1 MIYVDTSVLVSS
13 LTNEMDTRRAQ
24 EALLRHESGALYI
37 SQWSITEFSSA
48 LSLKERVGGIGAG
61 DAKRVR
67 AQFYQMIE
75 ASLEVLDVSN
85 QHFKLAAS
93 FTEDPELALRSGDA
107 LHLAIAFD
115 HRMTICT
122 LDKKMA
128 RAGSLLG
135 ISTDLL

>member
-1 MIYVDTSVLVSS
+1 MIYIDTSVLVSI
-13 LTNEMDTRRAQ
+13 LTNEMDTYRAQ
-24 EALLRHESGALYI
+24 EAFLRLQNEALYI

-48 LSLKERVGGIGAG
+48 LSLKERVGGIGSR

-67 AQFYQMIE
+67 AQFYHMVE
-75 ASLEVLDVSN
+75 ASLEVLEVSTR
-85 QHFKLAAS
+85 HFKIAAS
-93 FTEDPELALRSGDA
+93 LTENPELALRSGDA
-107 LHLAIAFD
+107 LHLAIVSD

-135 ISTDLL
+135 ISTNLL

>member
-13 LTNEMDTRRAQ
+13 LTNEMDTHRAQ
-24 EALLRHESGALYI
+24 EALLRHGNDALYI

-48 LSLKERVGGIGAG
+48 LSLKERVGGIGAE

-67 AQFYQMIE
+67 VQFYQMVE

-85 QHFKLAAS
+85 RHFKLAAS
-93 FTEDPELALRSGDA
+93 FTEKPELALRSGDA
-107 LHLAIAFD
+107 LHLAIVSD

-122 LDKKMA
+122 LDKKTA

-135 ISTDLL
+135 ISTNLL

>member
-1 MIYVDTSVLVSS
+1 MIYIDTSVLVSI
-13 LTNEMDTRRAQ
+13 LTNEVDTHRAQ
-24 EALLRHESGALYI
+24 EALLRYQDDALYI
-37 SQWSITEFSSA
+37 SHWSITEFSSA
-48 LSLKERVGGIGAG
+48 VSLKERVGGIGAE

-75 ASLEVLDVSN
+75 ASFEILEVSTA
-85 QHFKLAAS
+85 HFVLAAS
-93 FTEDPELALRSGDA
+93 LTENSELALRSGDA
-107 LHLAIAFD
+107 LHLAVVSD

-135 ISTDLL
+135 ISTNLL